1 MPGPLPPIC
10 ISEEP
15 IGPNY
20 FTGSEFTFLSF
31 SHCRL
36 RKHSG
41 LEKLKTAWNTQSYS
55 RLLNLKD
62 IKWGVFLIYMRKQT
76 FDKICRR
83 WWRIQ
88 EESSECYGMKKKK
101 EELKK
106 ASFPFPGDTH
116 AGSRTMN
123 DCRETTAWDSAPLY
137 LNLFLGHR
145 GRLRE
150 AHTLDL
156 WASFCHK
163 IKIKSH
169 RRNARKLCQSL
180 SAYRRQ
186 INKQEKAST
195 HKRAAVRFLNIKMD
209 LKKVKEPLI
218 FSSKSNLAW
227 LNQVLLHA
235 DDEGLSSSLSI
246 NFQDFII
253 SLINLELTTKMRFL
267 KVIADIISV
276 LLSAFDL
283 SLF

>member
-1 MPGPLPPIC
+1 MC
-10 ISEEP
+10 SS
-15 IGPNY
+15 
-20 FTGSEFTFLSF
+20 FTWESKHLIRYADDDEGS
-31 SHCRL
+31 
-36 RKHSG
+36 
-41 LEKLKTAWNTQSYS
+41 
-55 RLLNLKD
+55 
-62 IKWGVFLIYMRKQT
+62 
-76 FDKICRR
+76 RR
-83 WWRIQ
+83 NRANVKEW
-88 EESSECYGMKKKK
+88 KKKK

-156 WASFCHK
+156 WASLCHK

-169 RRNARKLCQSL
+169 RRNARKLCQSV

-195 HKRAAVRFLNIKMD
+195 HKRAAVRFQTLKPG

-227 LNQVLLHA
+227 LNQVLLHT

-253 SLINLELTTKMRFL
+253 SPINLELTTKTRFL

-276 LLSAFDL
+276 PCLLLTFPYFKP
-283 SLF
+283 SLQIKSNN

>member
-1 MPGPLPPIC
+1 MCRRSQTVRTPGFPPYAYQ
-10 ISEEP
+10 EVQ

-20 FTGSEFTFLSF
+20 FSGNELTFLSF
-31 SHCRL
+31 SHCCVMQ
-36 RKHSG
+36 HSW
-41 LEKLKTAWNTQSYS
+41 LEKRKTAWNTQCYS

-76 FDKICRR
+76 FDKICIR

-88 EESSECYGMKKKK
+88 EEWNECYGMKKKK
-101 EELKK
+101 EKLKK

-123 DCRETTAWDSAPLY
+123 DCREATAWDSAPLY

-156 WASFCHK
+156 WGSFCHK

-169 RRNARKLCQSL
+169 RRNAWKRCQSL

-186 INKQEKAST
+186 INKQENAATQKSSST
-195 HKRAAVRFLNIKMD
+195 ILNIKTWTH
-209 LKKVKEPLI
+209 K
-218 FSSKSNLAW
+218 
-227 LNQVLLHA
+227 
-235 DDEGLSSSLSI
+235 G
-246 NFQDFII
+246 
-253 SLINLELTTKMRFL
+253 
-267 KVIADIISV
+267 
-276 LLSAFDL
+276 
-283 SLF
+283 

>member
-1 MPGPLPPIC
+1 
-10 ISEEP
+10 
-15 IGPNY
+15 
-20 FTGSEFTFLSF
+20 
-31 SHCRL
+31 
-36 RKHSG
+36 
-41 LEKLKTAWNTQSYS
+41 
-55 RLLNLKD
+55 
-62 IKWGVFLIYMRKQT
+62 MRKQT

-88 EESSECYGMKKKK
+88 EESSKCYGMKKKK

-156 WASFCHK
+156 WASLCHK

-169 RRNARKLCQSL
+169 RRNARKLCQSV

-195 HKRAAVRFLNIKMD
+195 HKRAAVRFQTLKPG

-253 SLINLELTTKMRFL
+253 SLINLGLTTKDAFPQGYRRHYQRP
-267 KVIADIISV
+267 
-276 LLSAFDL
+276 LSAFDL